1 MRGTTSVAGSR
12 NSLFGTLRECELAT
26 YSCGS
31 PVSRSTK
38 TWNTSQ
44 SCQWKLAV
52 NWSNAE
58 YSQNWTT
65 ASGESSYRIPL

>member
-1 MRGTTSVAGSR
+1 LGT
-12 NSLFGTLRECELAT
+12 FRECELAT

-31 PVSRSTK
+31 SVSVSTK
-38 TWNTSQ
+38 TCNTSQ
-44 SCQWKLAV
+44 SCQWKFVV

-65 ASGESSYRIPL
+65 ERDESA